1 MTETTAQR
9 TIIKIEK
16 DTNLVALGV
25 QPGWFARSAC
35 CMIWQ
40 EVQSVHE
47 RFLIVAARDPKKGT
61 ELVMVGDFY
70 SAINDVASSLSRHDQ
85 WIKLVDGVRSK
96 SFHDKFFPEL
106 DKLIPGTYVP
116 AHRLPQAGN

>member
-1 MTETTAQR
+1 MHMTATTTQR

-16 DTNLVALGV
+16 DTDLVALGV

-35 CMIWQ
+35 CLIWQ
-40 EVQSVHE
+40 EVQYVSK

-61 ELVMVGDFY
+61 VLVHVGDFY
-70 SAINDVASSLSRHDQ
+70 SAINDVASSLSNHDQ
-85 WIKLVDGVRSK
+85 WIKHVDGVRSK
-96 SFHDKFFPEL
+96 SFHDKFFPEI

-116 AHRLPQAGN
+116 AHRIAQG

>member
-1 MTETTAQR
+1 MTETAAQR
-9 TIIKIEK
+9 TIFKIEK
-16 DTNLVALGV
+16 DSNLVSLGV

-35 CMIWQ
+35 CSIWQ

-70 SAINDVASSLSRHDQ
+70 SALNDVASSLTRHDQ
-85 WIKLVDGVRSK
+85 WIKVVEGVRSK
-96 SFHDKFFPEL
+96 SFHDKFYPEL

-116 AHRLPQAGN
+116 AFPVPQG